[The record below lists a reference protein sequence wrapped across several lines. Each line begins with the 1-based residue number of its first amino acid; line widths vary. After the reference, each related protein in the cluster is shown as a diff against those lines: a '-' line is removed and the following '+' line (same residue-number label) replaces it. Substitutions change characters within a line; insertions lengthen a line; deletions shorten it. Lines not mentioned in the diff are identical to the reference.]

1 MDSFLSN
8 SLSIFFYN
16 QITCVSNYLSQSE
29 AVVKSVISKT
39 SPSCKIDK
47 AMKENKRDKNDK
59 TTCNL
64 ILVAYYDLS
73 MQFYL

>member
-59 TTCNL
+59 TKQSDFGCVL
-64 ILVAYYDLS
+64 WFVYAV
-73 MQFYL
+73 